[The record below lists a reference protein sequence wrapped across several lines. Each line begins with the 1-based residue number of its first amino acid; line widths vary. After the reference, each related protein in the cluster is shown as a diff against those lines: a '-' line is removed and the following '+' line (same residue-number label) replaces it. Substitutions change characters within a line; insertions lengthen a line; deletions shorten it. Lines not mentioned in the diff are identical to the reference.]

1 MLILGKNGPKRGGN
15 TVKVKMVQQ
24 FGCDFCKKKMYR
36 RDAMVTH
43 EKHCTMNPDRYCRM
57 CDKIEDDEYHSGHRE
72 LIEMIPRPIETTEE
86 FPLDELGN
94 RMDRRA
100 CIRVDHDDEGFV
112 SIYWENY
119 EDICDAFADVR
130 RKTNCPACLFAVL
143 RQTGLIGHVEFDYT
157 KECDLFWADF
167 KQDYGCY

>member
-1 MLILGKNGPKRGGN
+1 M
-15 TVKVKMVQQ
+15 KVKMVQQ

-57 CDKIEDDEYHSGHRE
+57 CDKVEDDDYHSGHRE
-72 LIEMIPRPIETTEE
+72 LIEMIPKPVETTEQ
-86 FPLDELGN
+86 FPILDELGT
-94 RMDRRA
+94 RGDMRV
-100 CIRVDHDDEGFV
+100 CIRVDHSEDDFG

-119 EDICDAFADVR
+119 EEIREAFAEVR
-130 RKTNCPACLFAVL
+130 RKTTCPACLLAVL
-143 RQTGLIGHVEFDYT
+143 RQAGLLGHIEFDYK

-167 KQDYGCY
+167 QPEHFYDYY